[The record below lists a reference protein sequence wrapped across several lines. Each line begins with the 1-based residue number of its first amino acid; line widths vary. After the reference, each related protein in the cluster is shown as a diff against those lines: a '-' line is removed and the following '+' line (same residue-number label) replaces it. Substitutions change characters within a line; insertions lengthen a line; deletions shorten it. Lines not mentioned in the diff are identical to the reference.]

1 MRLVFLGTSG
11 SVPTPKRNLPAI
23 AIRRKRELI
32 FLDCGEGTQ
41 RQMMGANLGF
51 PKTIRIFLSHLH
63 PDHVWGIPG
72 LIHTLTMQDYQGSLH
87 LYGPPGVENYLK
99 STMQAVNFHPTF
111 PIQVQTIE
119 SEGNILTVEEYSIQ
133 CTPANHNI
141 PALAYSLTEHQR
153 PGRFDQKKAKR
164 LGIPEGPIRSKLQQG
179 EPVTLPSGKT
189 VKPSEIIGKPRK
201 GRKITYSGDT
211 TPSEKITQLAKYSD
225 LLIHEATFDDSMVE
239 RAVEDGHSTPSQAA
253 TVAKNACVERLA
265 LTHISARYEDPTPLL
280 KQARKIF
287 KNTFIAEDLMQ
298 IELKY
303 RE

>member
-11 SVPTPKRNLPAI
+11 SVPTPRRNLPAI
-23 AIRRKRELI
+23 AIRRKEELI

-41 RQMMGANLGF
+41 RQMMGASLGF

-72 LIHTLTMQDYQGSLH
+72 LIHTLTMQDYKGKIQ
-87 LYGPPGVENYLK
+87 LYGPPGVENYLR

-111 PIQVQTIE
+111 PVEVQTIE
-119 SEGNILTVEEYSIQ
+119 SEGNILTEEDYRIQ
-133 CTPANHNI
+133 STPADHNI
-141 PALAYSLTEHQR
+141 PALAYSLTEKER
-153 PGRFDQKKAKR
+153 PGRFDREKAER
-164 LGIPEGPIRSKLQQG
+164 LGIPEGPLRSKLQRG
-179 EPVTLPSGKT
+179 ETITLPNGRKVS
-189 VKPSEIIGKPRK
+189 PEEIIGKPRK

-211 TPSEKITQLAKYSD
+211 RPSQKIAELAKGSD
-225 LLIHEATFDDSMVE
+225 LLIHEATFDDSMTD
-239 RAVEDGHSTPSQAA
+239 RAAEDGHSTPSQAA
-253 TVAKNACVERLA
+253 AIAKKARVERLA

-280 KQARKIF
+280 EQAKRIF
-287 KNTFIAEDLMQ
+287 NNTFIAEDLMQ